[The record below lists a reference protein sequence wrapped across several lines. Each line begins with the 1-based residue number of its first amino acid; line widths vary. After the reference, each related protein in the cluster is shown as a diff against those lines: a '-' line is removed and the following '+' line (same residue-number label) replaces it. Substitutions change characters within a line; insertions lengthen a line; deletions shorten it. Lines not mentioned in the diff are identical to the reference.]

1 MLWWLSSIRIP
12 KSNGSQAI
20 KRWLRS
26 VRIFN
31 NITFGICGCGNKEK
45 IDSNEEFSAEG
56 ISEIVLD
63 ISSWNLKVMASSDDK
78 VHIACEGKVED
89 ERDMQVV

>member
-26 VRIFN
+26 VRIFSKRKGEEEQERPAGHPPL
-31 NITFGICGCGNKEK
+31 FQVICGKSSNARKGHQFIKENGAA
-45 IDSNEEFSAEG
+45 IHGWYTSHQTRSG
-56 ISEIVLD
+56 G
-63 ISSWNLKVMASSDDK
+63 W
-78 VHIACEGKVED
+78 
-89 ERDMQVV
+89 

>member
-31 NITFGICGCGNKEK
+31 LLEKGHAKRGGGRVRAFPHIAPAEQAGIRKLE
-45 IDSNEEFSAEG
+45 EG
-56 ISEIVLD
+56 IKRGL
-63 ISSWNLKVMASSDDK
+63 
-78 VHIACEGKVED
+78 EG
-89 ERDMQVV
+89 

>member
-31 NITFGICGCGNKEK
+31 VSGSIADKS
-45 IDSNEEFSAEG
+45 IDDISAPPFLLL
-56 ISEIVLD
+56 SIVLLL
-63 ISSWNLKVMASSDDK
+63 IVKVKSTA
-78 VHIACEGKVED
+78 
-89 ERDMQVV
+89 